1 MGTLSACCC
10 KTTPIHSYPLDTN
23 KLAYYFLQ
31 EEIIVAASSAFN
43 LWCDYLRFLGDDE
56 IQTKKKLRKLVT
68 QCVWT
73 WSWCLSTASA
83 RKSKPL
89 CAQQSLKTFLYYIE
103 FSFSHPRSL
112 QPGKRIVARCPKKC
126 PTSTG
131 CISETTL
138 VLTAHFRVKR
148 TTHGPIFNR
157 VVEQKKRPTKTKL
170 QNLPPPRCSVVIT
183 EAGLLASG

>member
-1 MGTLSACCC
+1 M
-10 KTTPIHSYPLDTN
+10 
-23 KLAYYFLQ
+23 
-31 EEIIVAASSAFN
+31 
-43 LWCDYLRFLGDDE
+43 
-56 IQTKKKLRKLVT
+56 
-68 QCVWT
+68 
-73 WSWCLSTASA
+73 STASA

-183 EAGLLASG
+183 ELRLVDRISFSSPGRHRLPPKSVRLLSVQSTRAPQLCELLQHAPVQSDTK